1 MLDFIIALEKM
12 LKLWPDNVKW
22 SLVQIAEQT
31 NMKVPYVVE
40 AICDALCKNIE
51 VHDPLSFNDV
61 NKALS
66 ALKDQHRI
74 EIEMLRK
81 REMEQVQKAV
91 DSFDTLCEKIRVME
105 RSKNWR
111 GAYKTLSYFY
121 GMNEKRLPKDIKVQ
135 ICNDCI
141 RLGMKENINF
151 QELCQWLR
159 KGVTLLIK
167 GSSEGDVEDALDFLD
182 CYGDYFVEKT
192 SKKGENFLT
201 TIFLMLKPSAME
213 FNLTGKFNEIAG
225 DLKLTTVMDVYL

>member
-1 MLDFIIALEKM
+1 MDGLYFFEETRMLDFIIALEKM

-40 AICDALCKNIE
+40 AICDALCKSIE

-121 GMNEKRLPKDIKVQ
+121 GMNEKRLPK
-135 ICNDCI
+135 
-141 RLGMKENINF
+141 
-151 QELCQWLR
+151 
-159 KGVTLLIK
+159 
-167 GSSEGDVEDALDFLD
+167 
-182 CYGDYFVEKT
+182 T
-192 SKKGENFLT
+192 SKFR
-201 TIFLMLKPSAME
+201 SAM
-213 FNLTGKFNEIAG
+213 IVS
-225 DLKLTTVMDVYL
+225 DLG